1 MLNGLIKSGGRDYE
15 ALLKKILI
23 IIMVTLLV
31 VFILIPVTMLL
42 FTLTKDKS
50 GNYVGFKNV
59 IEYLTS
65 LGFRLSLKNSLFISS
80 ISTIISII
88 LAFLYAYGIARTNI
102 KLKGI
107 YNSLALLP
115 IFAPTMLYGIALI
128 YLFGNKGFVTMNFGT
143 SLELYGPFGIIISEI
158 IYTFPQCFLILYMAL
173 KNTDNRL
180 YEAAETLGTSKV
192 KQFFYVTLPGI
203 KYSLISAIFVAFT
216 LSFTDFGAPK
226 IVGGSFNVL
235 ATDIYKQVVGQNN
248 IPMGATVGMILIIP
262 SLLSFII
269 DRITNNKVK
278 NSTANEELSPFKI
291 KENKLRDS
299 LFFVFNS
306 LIALSFLTMIIVVF
320 LAAFIKVWP
329 YNLSLTLDHFSF
341 NTGSGDGFKSYL
353 NSIIVALLT
362 AIIGTVIT
370 FINSYLIEKVKEFKI
385 LRNISYFLSIV
396 PLSLPGLVIG
406 ISYIVFFNNPNN
418 PFNFLYG
425 TVAIVVIGN
434 IVHFYSVPFISSTSN
449 LKKLSNNFEEAAKTL
464 NIPFYKTI
472 LKVTIPMSL
481 EGILENFM
489 YFFTNSMVTISA
501 VVFLYSP
508 KFMLATISI
517 VNLDD
522 AGNTAGAA
530 ALASLIIV
538 TNIVTRIIYECL
550 IKLIR
555 KNKEKKMKNV

>member
-1 MLNGLIKSGGRDYE
+1 MNDLIKSEGRDYE
-15 ALLKKILI
+15 ELLKKILI

-50 GNYVGFKNV
+50 GNYIGFKNV

-88 LAFLYAYGIARTNI
+88 LAFLYAHGITRTNI

-107 YNSLALLP
+107 YHSLALLP

-128 YLFGNKGFVTMNFGT
+128 YLFGNKGFVTMNLGT
-143 SLELYGPFGIIISEI
+143 NLELYGPFGIIISEI

-180 YEAAETLGTSKV
+180 YEAAETLGTSKI

-262 SLLSFII
+262 SLISFII

-278 NSTANEELSPFKI
+278 NSTANGELSPFKI
-291 KENKLRDS
+291 KENKLRDG
-299 LFFVFNS
+299 LFFIFNS
-306 LIALSFLTMIIVVF
+306 LIALAFLIMIIVVF
-320 LAAFIKVWP
+320 LAAFIKIWP
-329 YNLSLTLDHFSF
+329 YDLSLTLDHFNL
-341 NTGSGDGFKSYL
+341 NTGSSDGFRSYL

-362 AIIGTVIT
+362 AIIGTIIT

-434 IVHFYSVPFISSTSN
+434 IIHFYSVPFISSTSN

-530 ALASLIIV
+530 ALASLIIL
-538 TNIVTRIIYECL
+538 TNIIARIIYECL

>member
-1 MLNGLIKSGGRDYE
+1 MNGLIKSGGRDYE

-88 LAFLYAYGIARTNI
+88 LAFLYAYGITRTNI

-143 SLELYGPFGIIISEI
+143 SLELYGSFGIIISEI
-158 IYTFPQCFLILYMAL
+158 IYTFPQCFLIIYMAL

-278 NSTANEELSPFKI
+278 NSAANEELSPFKI

-472 LKVTIPMSL
+472 LKVTIPMYL

>member
-1 MLNGLIKSGGRDYE
+1 MNGLIKSGGRDYE

-88 LAFLYAYGIARTNI
+88 LAFLYAYGITRTNI

-278 NSTANEELSPFKI
+278 NSAANEELSPFKI

-538 TNIVTRIIYECL
+538 TNIVTRIIYEGL

>member
-1 MLNGLIKSGGRDYE
+1 MNGLIKSGGRDYE

-88 LAFLYAYGIARTNI
+88 LAFLYAYGITRTNI

-278 NSTANEELSPFKI
+278 NSAANEELSPFKI

>member
-1 MLNGLIKSGGRDYE
+1 MNGLIKSKGRDYE
-15 ALLKKILI
+15 ELLKKILI

-50 GNYVGFKNV
+50 GNYIGFKNV

-65 LGFRLSLKNSLFISS
+65 LGFRLSLKNSLFVSS

-88 LAFLYAYGIARTNI
+88 LAFLYAYGITRTNI

-107 YNSLALLP
+107 YHSLALLP

-128 YLFGNKGFVTMNFGT
+128 YLFGNKGFITMNLGT

-180 YEAAETLGTSKV
+180 YEAAETLGTSKI

-278 NSTANEELSPFKI
+278 NSAANGELSPFKI
-291 KENKLRDS
+291 KENKLRDG
-299 LFFVFNS
+299 LFFIFNS
-306 LIALSFLTMIIVVF
+306 LIALAFLIMIIVVF

-329 YNLSLTLDHFSF
+329 YNLSLTLDHFNF
-341 NTGSGDGFKSYL
+341 NTGSGYGFRSYL

-362 AIIGTVIT
+362 AIIGTIIT

-406 ISYIVFFNNPNN
+406 ISYIVLFNNPNN

-434 IVHFYSVPFISSTSN
+434 IIHFYSVPFISSTSN
-449 LKKLSNNFEEAAKTL
+449 LKKPSNNFEEAAKTL

-530 ALASLIIV
+530 ALASLIIL
-538 TNIVTRIIYECL
+538 TNIIARIIYECL

-555 KNKEKKMKNV
+555 KNKEKKIKNI

>member
-1 MLNGLIKSGGRDYE
+1 MNGLIKSGGRDYE

-88 LAFLYAYGIARTNI
+88 LAFLYAYGITRTNI

-143 SLELYGPFGIIISEI
+143 SLELYGSFGIIISEI
-158 IYTFPQCFLILYMAL
+158 IYTFPQCFLIIYMAL

-278 NSTANEELSPFKI
+278 NSAANEELSPFKI